1 MRNSFQSMR
10 QRSRITPL
18 VTNLDRQIA
27 SPLWKAQ
34 CDDLVQTI
42 EEKKLSIAGMI
53 TVHPYRTCS
62 YKDIQE
68 LSKAIDFAVQDTF
81 DPQGR
86 QKGYMLAPVLTSFEG
101 NHEDSSQPDGYHFH
115 KIYCYLPVDRVLDK
129 NVLTYGTA
137 QCVQR
142 VCKKDR
148 IYGHQRI
155 NPNHLSDPRLHLL
168 MYKDAM
174 LHPPRLDRHE
184 CTIYRL
190 LSLIP
195 NGVKGHYI
203 TPVDESRSYM
213 GYFGWKGLIAYVTK
227 QCAYG
232 DPSSVIDLDQQHRL
246 KSYVPKCLN
255 SLEYETTL
263 ERFF

>member
-1 MRNSFQSMR
+1 MR
-10 QRSRITPL
+10 QRSRNTPL

-34 CDDLVQTI
+34 CDDLIRTI
-42 EEKKLSIAGMI
+42 EEKGLSIVGMI
-53 TVHPYRTCS
+53 TVHPCRTCS

-68 LSKAIDFAVQDTF
+68 LSKAIDFAVLDTF

-101 NHEDSSQPDGYHFH
+101 NHEDSSQPDGYHYH
-115 KIYCYLPVDRVLDK
+115 KIYCRLPVDRVLDK

-142 VCKKDR
+142 VCERDGR
-148 IYGHQRI
+148 YGHLRI
-155 NPNHLSDPRLHLL
+155 NQNYLSDPRLHLL

-184 CTIYRL
+184 HTTYRL

-195 NGVKGHYI
+195 NGSRGHYI

-213 GYFGWKGLIAYVTK
+213 GYFGWRGLIAYATK

-232 DPSSVIDLDQQHRL
+232 DPSSVIDLDQQQRL
-246 KSYVPKCLN
+246 RTYAPKDLN
-255 SLEYETTL
+255 KLEYEFTL

>member
-1 MRNSFQSMR
+1 MKQFSCSNSLIVPASGSF
-10 QRSRITPL
+10 L
-18 VTNLDRQIA
+18 

-34 CDDLVQTI
+34 CDDLIQTI
-42 EEKKLSIAGMI
+42 EECKLSIVGMI
-53 TVHPYRTCS
+53 TVHPHRTCS
-62 YKDIQE
+62 YSDAQE
-68 LSKAIDFAVQDTF
+68 LSKAIDFAVLDTF

-86 QKGYMLAPVLTSFEG
+86 QKGCMLAPVLTSFER
-101 NHEDSSQPDGYHFH
+101 NHEDSRQPDGYHFH
-115 KIYCYLPVDRVLDK
+115 KIYCRLPVDRVLDK

-155 NPNHLSDPRLHLL
+155 NPNYLSDPRLHLL

-174 LHPPRLDRHE
+174 LHPPRLDRHKH
-184 CTIYRL
+184 TTYRL

-246 KSYVPKCLN
+246 KSYVSRCLN
-255 SLEYETTL
+255 SLDHETTL

>member
-1 MRNSFQSMR
+1 MKQGSRVNSLMAPPDGY
-10 QRSRITPL
+10 I
-18 VTNLDRQIA
+18 N

-34 CDDLVQTI
+34 CDDLIQSI
-42 EEKKLSIAGMI
+42 EESKLSIVGMI
-53 TVHPYRTCS
+53 TIHPHRAFS
-62 YKDIQE
+62 YSDAQE
-68 LSKAIDFAVQDTF
+68 LSRAVDFAVVDTF

-86 QKGYMLAPVLTSFEG
+86 QKGHMLSPVLTSLER
-101 NHEDSSQPDGYHFH
+101 NHKDSRQPGGYHIH
-115 KIYCYLPVDRVLDK
+115 KIYCRLPVDRVLDK

-137 QCVQR
+137 QCIQR
-142 VCKKDR
+142 VCKKDS

-184 CTIYRL
+184 QTTYRL

-195 NGVKGHYI
+195 NGARGHCI
-203 TPVDESRSYM
+203 TPLDESRTYM
-213 GYFGWKGLIAYVTK
+213 GYFGWKGLIAYATK
-227 QCAYG
+227 QCADG
-232 DPSSVIDLDQQHRL
+232 DPSSVIDLDQQRRL

-255 SLEYETTL
+255 SLGSETGL